1 MEQSPYLI
9 EKHIEFDMGHRVPTH
24 TSKCSNLHGH
34 RYRVLAGCSAEQL
47 VQEGGETGMVMDFG
61 RIKHILTVYIH
72 DLFDHR
78 TCLWRGDALLPT
90 LIPAVILR
98 NAEDFFNS
106 VLPDSKAMLADS
118 KNSYYTVMG
127 HNKQIYVLTLF
138 IPTAEELAY
147 FAYRR
152 IRDVMIEAGDYNK
165 GLKLEYVKIWET
177 PTSVAQY
184 PGVIRTARDI

>member
-47 VQEGGETGMVMDFG
+47 VEEGGETGMVMDFG
-61 RIKHILTVYIH
+61 RIKQILTVNIH

-78 TCLWRGDALLPT
+78 TCLWYQDMLLPT
-90 LIPAVILR
+90 LIPPVPLA
-98 NAEDFFNS
+98 NAKDFFNS
-106 VLPDSKAMLADS
+106 VLPDSKAKLADS
-118 KNSYYTVMG
+118 KNSFYEVRG
-127 HNKQIYVLTLF
+127 FHNQVYILTLF

-152 IRDVMIEAGDYNK
+152 IRDVMIEAGDYHN

-177 PTSVAQY
+177 PTSLAQY